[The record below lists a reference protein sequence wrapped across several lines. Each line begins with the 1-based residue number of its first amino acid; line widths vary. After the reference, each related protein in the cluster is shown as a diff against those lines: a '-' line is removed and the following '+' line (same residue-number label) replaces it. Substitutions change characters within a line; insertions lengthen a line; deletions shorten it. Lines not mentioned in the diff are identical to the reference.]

1 MFQTRLGMA
10 LLQFPA
16 RPASRLIASL
26 GLGGLLLLQAG
37 QGWGQTSPG
46 RPSGPSRAV
55 PPNALPPLRPSGNL
69 RVLRSFQI
77 QQLTPGTLT
86 NLGGYQ
92 INLESIRRFSSALDA
107 RANAL
112 RQLGSLAQVLNQQST
127 ISELQDGL
135 LISTEL
141 SYSVQL
147 GACLQQSSALARA
160 GIGCRRPA
168 GLEQSIAALSDP
180 GSDRYIADASK
191 RREAVQKLQAAR
203 QDTLQIAAQAR
214 QALLKPNVAQTLGG
228 GTAQALRNLNDDQLA
243 NELFNAGHRRFEEA
257 IYIPSAASLQK
268 FKRIKTLQQTDFR
281 SLQQS
286 SSPST
291 PVHQSAAGGPAEQ
304 REIDPILLAST
315 NLNGLLITS
324 NNANTQVKRDTFLA
338 GFTLGKDYEW
348 RKRFSVTVDPC
359 FWPMDDC
366 PRTYFLEPF
375 AKFGYG
381 LGLRFPIRSALTYE
395 PGRNGQPGSIT
406 AEFVPFDGAPAD
418 YTAAGLSRD
427 QLFEGQELVAE
438 LSAEA
443 GFSYKV
449 PGSRDTVSFNI
460 GRDLTDK
467 LPAPF
472 TGGNFTPP
480 SPERPLPMVAPI
492 FIDDIDL
499 LFGNA
504 NFGVVWAKLHPG
516 LKADLTSRSLNFKL
530 VDNLAG
536 NSSQTISSGQRRSVT
551 AENNQTKITLKDPK
565 YNVTFTITPGIQYKV
580 GVDLLVWEDSY
591 KDSIWLPQLSVTLPP
606 QGGNFS
612 CHAGTRCSQTYT
624 FRANSGGS
632 GPAPAPNQ
640 PGDNPWTL
648 PNNQPGQPPARQ
660 RLDGWW
666 RGDRSG
672 FYSIQTSGSDFQMKG
687 FTDSGEPFKLFT
699 GTINRDTISGSWRN
713 FCNDRTGQAVL
724 AFNNGVLTRMSGSA
738 KNNSWARSNPPAT
751 VKPNPRCP
759 TAPAPNPPAPTP
771 PANPPHNPPA
781 QAVNL
786 SGTWIGN
793 DGGTYTFYQSGN
805 TLSWR
810 GRGGNFRNTFTGQI
824 RGNTIQGY
832 WQDTAGSVTQ
842 NSGQITLRF
851 DSANELVRISHTG
864 AFTGTRWTRR

>member
-1 MFQTRLGMA
+1 MV
-10 LLQFPA
+10 LLHPPA
-16 RPASRLIASL
+16 RPASRLLTSL

-37 QGWGQTSPG
+37 QGWGQISPG
-46 RPSGPSRAV
+46 QPSGPSREV
-55 PPNALPPLRPSGNL
+55 PRNALPPLQPSGNL
-69 RVLRSFQI
+69 RVLRTFQI
-77 QQLTPGTLT
+77 QQLPPGTLT

-92 INLESIRRFSSALDA
+92 INLESIRRFSTALDA
-107 RANAL
+107 RANAV
-112 RQLGSLAQVLNQQST
+112 RQLGSLAKVLNQQSI

-147 GACLQQSSALARA
+147 GACLQQASALARA

-168 GLEQSIAALSDP
+168 GLEQSIAAISDP

-203 QDTLQIAAQAR
+203 QDTLKIAAQAR
-214 QALLKPNVAQTLGG
+214 QALIKPDVAKALGG
-228 GTAQALRNLNDDQLA
+228 GTAQVLRTLDDDQLA
-243 NELFNAGHRRFEEA
+243 NELFNAGQRKFEEA
-257 IYIPSAASLQK
+257 IYIPSTASLQT
-268 FKRIKTLQQTDFR
+268 FKRIKTLQQTHFR
-281 SLQQS
+281 NLQQS
-286 SSPST
+286 SSPSKAVYQFT
-291 PVHQSAAGGPAEQ
+291 AREPAEP
-304 REIDPILLAST
+304 REVDPLLLAST
-315 NLNGLLITS
+315 NLSNLLITS

-381 LGLRFPIRSALTYE
+381 LGLRFPIRSALTFE

-406 AEFVPFDGAPAD
+406 ADFDPFDGAPAD
-418 YTAAGLSRD
+418 YTAAGISRD

-449 PGSRDTVSFNI
+449 PGSRDTVSFRI
-460 GRDLTDK
+460 GRDLTDQ

-480 SPERPLPMVAPI
+480 SPERPLPVVAPI
-492 FIDDIDL
+492 FINDIDL

-551 AENNQTKITLKDPK
+551 TQNNQAKITLKDPK

-606 QGGNFS
+606 QGADFS

-624 FRANSGGS
+624 FRASSGSS
-632 GPAPAPNQ
+632 GTSPGDQPSDSPWVLPNHQ
-640 PGDNPWTL
+640 PG
-648 PNNQPGQPPARQ
+648 Q

-666 RGDRSG
+666 RGDQSG
-672 FYSIQTSGSDFQMKG
+672 FYSIQTSGSNVQMKG
-687 FTDSGEPFKLFT
+687 FTDTGEPFNLFT
-699 GTINRDTISGSWRN
+699 GTINGNTISGAWRN

-724 AFNNGVLTRMSGSA
+724 SFNNGVLTRTSGSTN
-738 KNNSWARSNPPAT
+738 NNSWVRSNPPAT
-751 VKPNPRCP
+751 VQPNPRCS
-759 TAPAPNPPAPTP
+759 TATAPNPPANTP
-771 PANPPHNPPA
+771 SNPPA

-786 SGTWIGN
+786 SGTWISD
-793 DGGTYTFYQSGN
+793 DGGTYTIYQSGN

-842 NSGQITLRF
+842 NSGQITLRI